1 MKPKVVVLLIL
12 MALFLIVLIQNT
24 QIVTYRLYFWKVS
37 ISQII
42 LVPLVAL
49 FGFVVGFIVAK
60 LTRRRRRSVALEDE
74 RKSP

>member
-1 MKPKVVVLLIL
+1 MKPKVIVVLILI
-12 MALFLIVLIQNT
+12 ALFLIVLIQNT
-24 QIVTYRLYFWKVS
+24 QIVTYRLYFWKIS

-60 LTRRRRRSVALEDE
+60 LTGKRRRIVALEDE

>member
-1 MKPKVVVLLIL
+1 MI
-12 MALFLIVLIQNT
+12 
-24 QIVTYRLYFWKVS
+24 

-49 FGFVVGFIVAK
+49 FGFVVGFIVAE
-60 LTRRRRRSVALEDE
+60 LTGRRRRSAALEDE

>member
-1 MKPKVVVLLIL
+1 MKLKVVVLLIL
-12 MALFLIVLIQNT
+12 MALFLIVLIQNN
-24 QIVTYRLYFWKVS
+24 QIVIYRLYFWKVR

-60 LTRRRRRSVALEDE
+60 LTGRRRRSVALEDE

>member
-1 MKPKVVVLLIL
+1 MKPKVVVVLIL

-24 QIVTYRLYFWKVS
+24 QIVTYHLYFWYVS

-60 LTRRRRRSVALEDE
+60 LTGRRRRSVALEDE